1 MKKSILL
8 ALSAS
13 VLVFFIAC
21 SNNEPSE
28 KIVQKYEVFLNT
40 SVKQEIQTSLGDDT
54 DKVDITFSPFVCKAD
69 SGFILCNS
77 QNLSLRDKES
87 NKEMLSIAKLEIR
100 ANDYYSGDATGLISF
115 KDYVDDVLKKNK
127 KAESTFSMKG
137 IKLGEAVK
145 ADMQNGIRSIGD
157 TNIEQFL
164 NKLTE
169 DEYNFEFYNTYE
181 KEADELKSQGYFSFN
196 NARNT
201 LNYKL
206 SVNPIRFNSNFYQA
220 LDSVDLKFN
229 TDTYD
234 VNRDALNKLLE
245 SQNDYNTPNKLKDF
259 GLNFA
264 KGMKLSGFNMDFS
277 IDTENLFEGYVNMA
291 KGLLQTNDNP
301 QISSLTQKALVALN
315 DITKNPVYKINLA
328 VKLKDDVIVAD
339 YDKIGLDSVEN
350 ITLNGQDF
358 TKEFKEQIVPYLGHL
373 MVMAIGMGAY

>member
-21 SNNEPSE
+21 SNNGPSE
-28 KIVQKYEVFLNT
+28 KIVQKYEVSLNT
-40 SVKQEIQTSLGDDT
+40 SLKQEIQTTLGNDT

-100 ANDYYSGDATGLISF
+100 TNEYYSGDATGLISF

-127 KAESTFSMKG
+127 KAESTLSIKG
-137 IKLGEAVK
+137 VKLGEAVK
-145 ADMQNGIRSIGD
+145 AAMQNDIRSISD

-164 NKLTE
+164 NKFTE

-206 SVNPIRFNSNFYQA
+206 SIDPIRFNSNFYQA
-220 LDSVDLKFN
+220 LDSRNLKFN

-234 VNRDALNKLLE
+234 INQEALNKLIE
-245 SQNDYNTPNKLKDF
+245 SQNDYNTPNKLNDF
-259 GLNFA
+259 ILDFT
-264 KGMKLSGFNMDFS
+264 KGIKLSGFNMDFS

-301 QISSLTQKALVALN
+301 KFGSLTQKTLAALD
-315 DITKNPVYKINLA
+315 DITKNPIYKINLA
-328 VKLKDDVIVAD
+328 VKLKGDVIVAD

-358 TKEFKEQIVPYLGHL
+358 TKEFKEEIAPNLGRL
-373 MVMAIGMGAY
+373 MVMALMGAY